1 MRYPHLTHPPLVA
14 IAHGS
19 RDPRA
24 GATISELLNVARERA
39 AGRGLAGLDIKA
51 AFLDHAPPRPMQV
64 LNALAGELD
73 RGSSPGRRG
82 APQARARRVG
92 VRRAAAIGGSGGSPP
107 RLDTVVLPLLLT
119 AAYHSGTDIPGL
131 LDEAQAALPGLR
143 IRYGAPLGP
152 HPGLL
157 VALDRRLA
165 EAGQDP
171 GRAGQ
176 TAVVLAAA
184 GSSHPAANAV
194 ITRLA
199 ADWQAA
205 GGWQA
210 VRPAFASAASPTPE
224 QAVARLIRG
233 GARRVVVASYL
244 LAPGRFADRVR
255 DRSLAAGAAAVSAPL
270 GAAPEVA
277 DVLLDRY
284 VLATRGAPEAGPAE
298 PAAAG
303 AGGCPPGKQSG
314 GSSPRDGTAPGLL
327 RELPERQVSAR

>member
-24 GATISELLNVARERA
+24 GATIAGLLGVVRERA
-39 AGRGLAGLDIKA
+39 AARGLAGLDIRA
-51 AFLDHAPPRPMQV
+51 AFLDHAPPTPVQV
-64 LNALAGELD
+64 LNALAGEAD
-73 RGSSPGRRG
+73 RS
-82 APQARARRVG
+82 APV
-92 VRRAAAIGGSGGSPP
+92 
-107 RLDTVVLPLLLT
+107 LVLPLLLT

-131 LDEAQAALPGLR
+131 LDGARAALPGLR
-143 IRYGAPLGP
+143 VRYGAPLGP

-157 VALDRRLA
+157 RALDRRLA
-165 EAGQDP
+165 EADQDLAP
-171 GRAGQ
+171 AGQ

-194 ITRLA
+194 IAGLA

-205 GGWQA
+205 RGWQA

-224 QAVARLIRG
+224 QAVTELRRG

-244 LAPGRFADRVR
+244 LAPGRFADQVAG
-255 DRSLAAGAAAVSAPL
+255 RSLAAGAAAVSAPL

-284 VLATRGAPEAGPAE
+284 QKALSQLPRG
-298 PAAAG
+298 
-303 AGGCPPGKQSG
+303 
-314 GSSPRDGTAPGLL
+314 
-327 RELPERQVSAR
+327 LPERQVSAR

>member
-24 GATISELLNVARERA
+24 GATITELLGVARERA
-39 AGRGLAGLDIKA
+39 ASYGLAGLDIKG
-51 AFLDHAPPRPMQV
+51 AFLGHAAPAPMQV
-64 LNALAGELD
+64 LAALGAE
-73 RGSSPGRRG
+73 RRS
-82 APQARARRVG
+82 
-92 VRRAAAIGGSGGSPP
+92 GGSGGSPP
-107 RLDTVVLPLLLT
+107 RIDTVVLPVLLT

-131 LDEAQAALPGLR
+131 LDEAQAELPALR
-143 IRYGAPLGP
+143 VRYGAPLGP

-157 VALDRRLA
+157 RALDRRLA
-165 EAGQDP
+165 EAGQDLDQ
-171 GRAGQ
+171 AGQ
-176 TAVVLAAA
+176 TAVVLASA

-194 ITRLA
+194 IARLA

-205 GGWQA
+205 RGWQA
-210 VRPAFASAASPTPE
+210 VRPGFASAAAPTPE
-224 QAVARLIRG
+224 QAVAGLIRG

-255 DRSLAAGAAAVSAPL
+255 DASLAAGAAAVSAPL

-284 VLATRGAPEAGPAE
+284 RQAVLGAVLQP
-298 PAAAG
+298 
-303 AGGCPPGKQSG
+303 
-314 GSSPRDGTAPGLL
+314 
-327 RELPERQVSAR
+327 PERQVSAR

>member
-24 GATISELLNVARERA
+24 GATVTELLSVARERA
-39 AGRGLAGLDIKA
+39 AARGLAGLDVRV
-51 AFLDHAPPRPMQV
+51 AFLDHAPPTPMQV
-64 LNALAGELD
+64 LSALAAEAS
-73 RGSSPGRRG
+73 RGGLPPPGAERRSGGSGAAVGRR
-82 APQARARRVG
+82 PSARTRRSEPVNVPSRSRPATPASAG
-92 VRRAAAIGGSGGSPP
+92 GRSGGSGGSSP
-107 RLDTVVLPLLLT
+107 RIDTVVLPLLLT

-131 LDEAQAALPGLR
+131 LDEALAAQPGLR

-157 VALDRRLA
+157 RALDRRLA
-165 EAGQDP
+165 EAGQDLAQ
-171 GRAGQ
+171 AGQ
-176 TAVVLAAA
+176 TAVVLASA

-194 ITRLA
+194 IGQLA

-205 GGWQA
+205 RGWQA

-224 QAVARLIRG
+224 QAVAGLIRD

-270 GAAPEVA
+270 GAAPDVA

-284 VLATRGAPEAGPAE
+284 REALALIP
-298 PAAAG
+298 
-303 AGGCPPGKQSG
+303 
-314 GSSPRDGTAPGLL
+314 
-327 RELPERQVSAR
+327 RELRERQVSAR

>member
-24 GATISELLNVARERA
+24 GATITELLGVARERA
-39 AGRGLAGLDIKA
+39 ASYGLAGLDIKG
-51 AFLDHAPPRPMQV
+51 AFLGHAAPAPMQV
-64 LNALAGELD
+64 LAALVGEAS
-73 RGSSPGRRG
+73 RGGVPPLGAERRSEGYRGGSPPLGAERRS
-82 APQARARRVG
+82 
-92 VRRAAAIGGSGGSPP
+92 GGSGGSPP
-107 RLDTVVLPLLLT
+107 RIDTVVLPVLLT

-131 LDEAQAALPGLR
+131 LDEAQAELPALR
-143 IRYGAPLGP
+143 VRYGAPLGP

-157 VALDRRLA
+157 RALDRRLA
-165 EAGQDP
+165 EAGQDLDQ
-171 GRAGQ
+171 AGQ
-176 TAVVLAAA
+176 TAVVLASA

-194 ITRLA
+194 IARLA

-205 GGWQA
+205 RGWQA
-210 VRPAFASAASPTPE
+210 VRPGFASAAAPTPE
-224 QAVARLIRG
+224 QAVAGLIRG

-255 DRSLAAGAAAVSAPL
+255 DASLAAGAAAVSAPL

-284 VLATRGAPEAGPAE
+284 RQAVLGAVLQP
-298 PAAAG
+298 
-303 AGGCPPGKQSG
+303 
-314 GSSPRDGTAPGLL
+314 
-327 RELPERQVSAR
+327 PERQVSAR

>member
-24 GATISELLNVARERA
+24 GATVTERLGVARERA
-39 AGRGLAGLDIKA
+39 ATRGLAGLDIRT
-51 AFLDHAPPRPMQV
+51 AFLDHAPPAPLQV
-64 LNALAGELD
+64 LNAMAGEAE
-73 RGSSPGRRG
+73 RT
-82 APQARARRVG
+82 APV
-92 VRRAAAIGGSGGSPP
+92 
-107 RLDTVVLPLLLT
+107 VVLPLLLT

-157 VALDRRLA
+157 RALDRRLA
-165 EAGQDP
+165 EAGQDLAQ
-171 GRAGQ
+171 AGQ

-194 ITRLA
+194 IAQLA
-199 ADWQAA
+199 ADWQATR
-205 GGWQA
+205 GWQA
-210 VRPAFASAASPTPE
+210 VRPAYASAASPTPE
-224 QAVARLIRG
+224 QAVAGLIRD

-244 LAPGRFADRVR
+244 LAPGRFADQVAG
-255 DRSLAAGAAAVSAPL
+255 RSLATGAAAVSAPL

-277 DVLLDRY
+277 EVLLDRY
-284 VLATRGAPEAGPAE
+284 QESLAVAE
-298 PAAAG
+298 L
-303 AGGCPPGKQSG
+303 K
-314 GSSPRDGTAPGLL
+314 L
-327 RELPERQVSAR
+327 RERQVSVR